1 MMQVILSNSKHPEYG
16 QATIPFPLAQDQYRW
31 NQEVPPGSPKALVRA
46 AKEFSALKIGFR
58 GDLAFKDVEV
68 IDVPRFLC
76 GEIVCRPEYAAFK
89 NEEPSAPEMK
99 MKL

>member
-1 MMQVILSNSKHPEYG
+1 M
-16 QATIPFPLAQDQYRW
+16 
-31 NQEVPPGSPKALVRA
+31 PPGSSKELVQA

-76 GEIVCRPEYAAFK
+76 GVVVYRPEYEAFK

>member
-1 MMQVILSNSKHPEYG
+1 M
-16 QATIPFPLAQDQYRW
+16 
-31 NQEVPPGSPKALVRA
+31 PPGSSKEQVQA

-76 GEIVCRPEYAAFK
+76 GEFVYRPEYAAFK
-89 NEEPSAPEMK
+89 NEEPSASEMK

>member
-1 MMQVILSNSKHPEYG
+1 MQAVK
-16 QATIPFPLAQDQYRW
+16 D
-31 NQEVPPGSPKALVRA
+31 V
-46 AKEFSALKIGFR
+46 SALKIGFR

-68 IDVPRFLC
+68 IDVPQFLC

-89 NEEPSAPEMK
+89 NEEPSAPEIK